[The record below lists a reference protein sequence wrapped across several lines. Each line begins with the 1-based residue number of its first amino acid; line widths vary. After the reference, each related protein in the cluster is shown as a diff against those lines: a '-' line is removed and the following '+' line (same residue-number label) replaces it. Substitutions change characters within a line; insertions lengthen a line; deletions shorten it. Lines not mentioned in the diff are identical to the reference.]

1 MYNLDVKDKQLIKL
15 LEQDAW
21 QTSETLARP
30 LNVSSATV
38 RRRLKRLVQ
47 NGMLRAVAVQVDTGD
62 TRVEAMI
69 ALNVS
74 HESLDNVL
82 QALTR
87 QREAK
92 WVASTTGRLDVLV
105 VFEFNSTEELF
116 QYVRSKLTRIEGI
129 KDSETF
135 VCLHVE
141 KGKEILSI
149 S

>member
-1 MYNLDVKDKQLIKL
+1 MAGKVGCEDIIHRTGQGLVNIISLI
-15 LEQDAW
+15 
-21 QTSETLARP
+21 SF
-30 LNVSSATV
+30 
-38 RRRLKRLVQ
+38 
-47 NGMLRAVAVQVDTGD
+47 AVAVQVNTGD

-74 HESLDNVL
+74 HESLDSVL
-82 QALTR
+82 QALAR

-92 WVASTTGRLDVLV
+92 WVASTTGRFDVLV
-105 VFEFNSTEELF
+105 LFEFNSTEELF